1 MKLVYPAKFYY
12 EKEGGYSVEVP
23 DLVGCVTQGE
33 TLEEAIEMAQDA
45 ALGWLLTAIEEEEE
59 IPKPS
64 TIEEIKI
71 EKEGFKLTAIE
82 EEEEIPKPSTI
93 EEIKI
98 EKEGFKTLLLLNID
112 EYTEKY
118 GSKKSI
124 KKTLTIPQWLNKRA
138 EKLGINFSQALQEIL
153 LSKIVKMGQKK

>member
-1 MKLVYPAKFYY
+1 MMKLVYPAKFYY

-23 DLVGCVTQGE
+23 DLVGCVTQGD
-33 TLEEAIEMAQDA
+33 TLEEAMEMAQDA

-64 TIEEIKI
+64 TMEEIQI
-71 EKEGFKLTAIE
+71 EKKGFT
-82 EEEEIPKPSTI
+82 
-93 EEIKI
+93 
-98 EKEGFKTLLLLNID
+98 TLLLLNID

-153 LSKIVKMGQKK
+153 LCKIVKMGQKK

>member
-12 EKEGGYSVEVP
+12 EKDGGYSVEVP

-33 TLEEAIEMAQDA
+33 TLEEAMEMAQDA

-64 TIEEIKI
+64 TMEEIKV
-71 EKEGFKLTAIE
+71 G
-82 EEEEIPKPSTI
+82 
-93 EEIKI
+93 
-98 EKEGFKTLLLLNID
+98 KEGFKTLLLLNID

-124 KKTLTIPQWLNKRA
+124 KKTLTVPQWLNKRA
-138 EKLGINFSQALQEIL
+138 ERLGINFSQALQEIL

>member
-12 EKEGGYSVEVP
+12 EKDGGYSVEVP

-33 TLEEAIEMAQDA
+33 TLEEAMEMAQDA
-45 ALGWLLTAIEEEEE
+45 ALGWILTAIEEEEE

-64 TIEEIKI
+64 TMEEIKV
-71 EKEGFKLTAIE
+71 G
-82 EEEEIPKPSTI
+82 
-93 EEIKI
+93 
-98 EKEGFKTLLLLNID
+98 KEGFKTLLLLNID

-118 GSKKSI
+118 GCKKSI
-124 KKTLTIPQWLNKRA
+124 KKTLTLPQWLNKRA

>member
-23 DLVGCVTQGE
+23 DLVGCVTQGD
-33 TLEEAIEMAQDA
+33 TLEEAMEMAQDA

-64 TIEEIKI
+64 TMEEIQI
-71 EKEGFKLTAIE
+71 EKKGFT
-82 EEEEIPKPSTI
+82 
-93 EEIKI
+93 
-98 EKEGFKTLLLLNID
+98 TLLLLNID

-153 LSKIVKMGQKK
+153 LCKIVKMGQKK

>member
-23 DLVGCVTQGE
+23 DLIGCVTQGE

-64 TIEEIKI
+64 TMEEIQI
-71 EKEGFKLTAIE
+71 EKKGFT
-82 EEEEIPKPSTI
+82 
-93 EEIKI
+93 
-98 EKEGFKTLLLLNID
+98 TLLLLNID

>member
-1 MKLVYPAKFYY
+1 MMKLVYPAKFYY
-12 EKEGGYSVEVP
+12 EKDGGYSVEVP

-33 TLEEAIEMAQDA
+33 TLEEAMEMAQDA
-45 ALGWLLTAIEEEEE
+45 ALGWILTAIEEEEE

-64 TIEEIKI
+64 TMEEIKV
-71 EKEGFKLTAIE
+71 G
-82 EEEEIPKPSTI
+82 
-93 EEIKI
+93 
-98 EKEGFKTLLLLNID
+98 KEGFKTLLLLNID

-118 GSKKSI
+118 GCKKSI
-124 KKTLTIPQWLNKRA
+124 KKTLTLPQWLNKRA